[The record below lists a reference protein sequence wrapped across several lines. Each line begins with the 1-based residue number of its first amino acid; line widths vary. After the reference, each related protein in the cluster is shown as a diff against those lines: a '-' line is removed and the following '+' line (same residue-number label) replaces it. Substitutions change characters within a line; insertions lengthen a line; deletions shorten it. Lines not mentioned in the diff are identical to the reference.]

1 MTFSETLANVG
12 FGAGWSV
19 VKAVPEP
26 AARRLFDAMADRT
39 WRQQGQG
46 VRQLRANLAR
56 VVDDDQLPELDS
68 ITKEGVRR
76 YMRYWCEAFRLP
88 SWTTERVNSS
98 FRLVEGLNILD
109 GAMAEGRGAIMVIPH
124 MGNWDIAGAWACARY
139 GSLVTVAERL
149 KPEGLYDKFVAYRES
164 LGMEVHP
171 LGDPDVIRTLVRRLR
186 EGRLVCLLAD
196 RDLTHT
202 GVAVDFFGETASMPA
217 GPAVLSMMTGAPMMP
232 VALWHTETGVEGQI
246 RPAIPIPAE
255 GDRETRIQRMT
266 QDMADAFAAGISA
279 HPQDWHMMQR
289 LWSADLE
296 PRRPESAP

>member
-232 VALWHTETGVEGQI
+232 VALWHTNSGVEGSVG
-246 RPAIPIPAE
+246 PAIPIPAE